1 MLKRGRNRRAAR
13 LRRRAP
19 RASTKARTT
28 GGRLRRMGPRGPVL
42 RTLPRPGHERRFAAH
57 GKPRTSCPALKTTF
71 RPLFMP
77 NRAAFAA
84 RVSAV
89 RAGQWLSCSF
99 VSGRRPGSCP
109 GDGRGP
115 KDRPAWPTGGA
126 ERSRSAKSG
135 GRAGPC
141 GSAARPAPSFRD
153 LARSAAWRGPRKHDN
168 PRNACLRL
176 PYATESIGVA
186 LSGEFRCISMGW

>member
-1 MLKRGRNRRAAR
+1 MLATQRVLRWLVDVGSSKLAGLRRW
-13 LRRRAP
+13 RRAP
-19 RASTKARTT
+19 RASTKARTA
-28 GGRLRRMGPRGPVL
+28 GGRLRGSR
-42 RTLPRPGHERRFAAH
+42 
-57 GKPRTSCPALKTTF
+57 KTTN
-71 RPLFMP
+71 LMP
-77 NRAAFAA
+77 RAKNN
-84 RVSAV
+84 VSSSVHAQQSGFCGSRKREV

-141 GSAARPAPSFRD
+141 GSAARPAPGFRG
-153 LARSAAWRGPRKHDN
+153 LARSMDSDASKSRGTGHFPSPMVESRALLEPRCAN
-168 PRNACLRL
+168 L
-176 PYATESIGVA
+176 P
-186 LSGEFRCISMGW
+186 